1 MVLSSLALHLKKVI
15 RDLSRGIDKISK
27 NFAAHFPYLLGEM
40 RFQTTNEH
48 RITQKTKNMTTPLVR
63 NSSNRSPWR
72 PGFLLGFLLI
82 AHACLALSLTASTVF
97 AQANASDETSLRSA
111 ILDAV
116 PGQTINISAGTITL
130 TGGELVI
137 SKDLTIT
144 GQGAGVTTIS
154 GNNNSRVFFINPG
167 ALGAT
172 MPPTA
177 PSPPGTRL

>member
-1 MVLSSLALHLKKVI
+1 
-15 RDLSRGIDKISK
+15 
-27 NFAAHFPYLLGEM
+27 M
-40 RFQTTNEH
+40 RLQTTNEY

-72 PGFLLGFLLI
+72 LGFLLI
-82 AHACLALSLTASTVF
+82 AHACLALSLTASTAF
-97 AQANASDETSLRSA
+97 AQANVSDETSLRSA

-116 PGQTINISAGTITL
+116 PGQTIDISAGTITL

-137 SKDLTIT
+137 SKDLTIN

-154 GNNNSRVFFINPG
+154 GNNNSRLFFINPG
-167 ALGAT
+167 APEAT

-177 PSPPGTRL
+177 PSPPGWPPPGKRL